1 MFRTSIDALRRR
13 LPPLLLYVSSTGSLL
28 VGTVAHTLGF
38 VILARFLGT
47 DQYGHL
53 ATISAATNLA
63 CPLCGLGASEAIR
76 RWVGRDPS
84 LYSAILGHSLILLGV
99 TGILL
104 ISTVSAGLALF
115 VRVLPDPH
123 TNFVVILLLVSC
135 NIVLYTWIVL
145 VEQIC
150 LAHSQFGRA
159 NIVNAGFG
167 IARAL
172 TVVVACFGFGVDH
185 LLSWALWNAGLYVGT
200 SLACLAAIWSYGPPR
215 WRLFR
220 DEMTLGMTMSGAG
233 FLWALRQ
240 NVDILVLSPLQTP
253 AVVGA
258 YGVARR
264 VISTAGILGASLDR
278 QIYVKL
284 VVAGK
289 AGPAATLGL
298 ARKYAI
304 YALAITVPTSLALFA
319 AAPVLPWIFGKGF
332 EDAIPMLR
340 ILSWTLILGAVQNVA
355 FDALNAAD
363 QHHAR
368 FLSGTATGLLGSGL
382 VAALTYAY
390 GINGA
395 FIASYLSEGAMTL
408 AFWATLILLSDS
420 PVRKLGKCND

>member
-1 MFRTSIDALRRR
+1 MLPFMFRNATDALRRR

-28 VGTVAHTLGF
+28 VGTVAHTIGF

-47 DQYGHL
+47 EQYGYL

-63 CPLCGLGASEAIR
+63 CPLCGLGASEAVR

-84 LYSAILGHSLILLGV
+84 SYSAILGHSLILLSV

-104 ISTVSAGLALF
+104 VSTFSAGLALF
-115 VRVLPDPH
+115 VRVSADPR

-145 VEQIC
+145 VEQIF

-185 LLSWALWNAGLYVGT
+185 LLPWAVWNAGLYVGT
-200 SLACLAAIWSYGPPR
+200 SLACLGAIWSYGPPR
-215 WRLFR
+215 WRLSR
-220 DEMTLGMTMSGAG
+220 DELKLGVTMSGAG

-240 NVDILVLSPLQTP
+240 NVDILVLSSFETP

-258 YGVARR
+258 YGVTRR
-264 VISTAGILGASLDR
+264 VINTAGILGASFDR
-278 QIYVKL
+278 QIYAKL
-284 VVAGK
+284 VVAGQS
-289 AGPAATLGL
+289 GPAATLRL

-304 YALAITVPTSLALFA
+304 YALAITGPTSLVLFA
-319 AAPVLPWIFGKGF
+319 VSPVLPWIFGKDFG
-332 EDAIPMLR
+332 EAIPMLK
-340 ILSWTLILGAVQNVA
+340 S
-355 FDALNAAD
+355 
-363 QHHAR
+363 
-368 FLSGTATGLLGSGL
+368 
-382 VAALTYAY
+382 YA
-390 GINGA
+390 G
-395 FIASYLSEGAMTL
+395 
-408 AFWATLILLSDS
+408 
-420 PVRKLGKCND
+420 P